1 MFSGWFKC
9 DPIAQMIYPLQFHSI
24 FECVFS
30 EMYCKHSSFWF
41 FPPQFKIRE
50 LIWLVYL
57 VCQLS
62 VNSPDWVFKVVNGRA
77 KVLLHRSRKQ
87 IFPFWNNK
95 YFFFCAS
102 QQICLSW
109 KNGFGLFLLSWHLP
123 LFFFGNKLLH
133 WYH

>member
-1 MFSGWFKC
+1 MEW
-9 DPIAQMIYPLQFHSI
+9 DTIDQIIYPLQFLFI
-24 FECVFS
+24 FEFVFS

-77 KVLLHRSRKQ
+77 EVLLHPSRNIPFLEQQ
-87 IFPFWNNK
+87 IF
-95 YFFFCAS
+95 
-102 QQICLSW
+102 
-109 KNGFGLFLLSWHLP
+109 LFLRQSTNKFVLKKFLRIISAFFSSVIICFWHRI
-123 LFFFGNKLLH
+123 LH
-133 WYH
+133 WYHNQLQQ